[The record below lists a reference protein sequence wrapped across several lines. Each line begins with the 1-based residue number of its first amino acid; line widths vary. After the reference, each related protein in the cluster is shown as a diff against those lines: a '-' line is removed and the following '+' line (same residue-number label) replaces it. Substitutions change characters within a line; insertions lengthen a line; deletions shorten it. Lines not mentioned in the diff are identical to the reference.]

1 MHMITSHKSP
11 PAPASKPSTAV
22 SAPRAGMKY
31 AVEAI
36 GTFFLVFTVG
46 AAVGSGSTL
55 APLAIGAVL
64 MVMVYAGGHI
74 SGGHYN
80 PAVTLA
86 VLVRRRITAR
96 DAAAYWTAQFGA
108 GLLAAVAVGAIVD
121 PARVSTIATMTLSGR
136 TLLAAFVVEALFT
149 FALCY
154 VVLNVATSKDHP
166 DNSYYGL
173 AIGFTVVAGAFAVGA
188 ISGGAFNP
196 SVTLGAAVMGMFA
209 WPTLWV
215 YLIAQVIGG
224 VTAGVTFLAL
234 NPATPSP
241 RCSRLQAGRSGGGQA
256 ARERSSNPRRRGPEA
271 AGGPELRS
279 GDRR

>member
-1 MHMITSHKSP
+1 MVTAQAPSQPITGAESTEVASGP
-11 PAPASKPSTAV
+11 PSAV
-22 SAPRAGMKY
+22 KY
-31 AVEAI
+31 AAEAI

-46 AAVGSGSTL
+46 AAVGSGTQF

-86 VLVRRRITAR
+86 VLVRRRIAVR
-96 DAAAYWTAQFGA
+96 DALMYWIVQFGA
-108 GLLAAVAVGAIVD
+108 GLLAAAAVRAIID
-121 PARVSTIATMTLSGR
+121 PARVTTIQTTTLGGR

-196 SVTLGAAVMGMFA
+196 SVTLGAAVMGLFA
-209 WPTLWV
+209 WPTLWI
-215 YLIAQVIGG
+215 YLMAQVIGSLA
-224 VTAGVTFLAL
+224 AGVTFLAL
-234 NPATPSP
+234 NP
-241 RCSRLQAGRSGGGQA
+241 
-256 ARERSSNPRRRGPEA
+256 
-271 AGGPELRS
+271 
-279 GDRR
+279 DDK